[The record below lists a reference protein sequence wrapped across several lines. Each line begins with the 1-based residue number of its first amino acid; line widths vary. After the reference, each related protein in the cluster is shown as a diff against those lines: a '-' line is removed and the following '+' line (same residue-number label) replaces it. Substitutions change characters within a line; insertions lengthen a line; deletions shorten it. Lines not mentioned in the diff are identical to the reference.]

1 MGNRVYLLLDIVDGM
16 AEQVAQVLRESP
28 GVATA
33 ETIEG
38 PPDVVVVIE
47 APKRQRLA
55 KYTSDVLALVEPLI
69 EDLRLL
75 PVRNRLED
83 KET

>member
-1 MGNRVYLLLDIVDGM
+1 MGNKVYLLLDIVDGM
-16 AEQVAQVLRESP
+16 AAQVAQVLRESP

-55 KYTSDVLALVEPLI
+55 EYTSDVLALVDPLI
-69 EDLRLL
+69 EDLCLL
-75 PVRNRLED
+75 PVRNRLEG
-83 KET
+83 KEA

>member
-55 KYTSDVLALVEPLI
+55 KYTSDALALVEPLI
-69 EDLRLL
+69 ENLHLL
-75 PVRNRLED
+75 PVRNRLND